1 MLLYKPVIDR
11 NSFVNDIVKQ
21 HHHTADI
28 FRKYG
33 IEYCCGGKWPLE
45 TVCLS
50 KGIEFDQLRKELEK
64 QKTESL
70 SKEEKLTALQQQVDV
85 LKIGAHGWKDSNKK
99 ELEKRIESYLK
110 EVEKCLALLN
120 A

>member
-1 MLLYKPVIDR
+1 MQTKIQLLLKEY
-11 NSFVNDIVKQ
+11 
-21 HHHTADI
+21 HHVQ
-28 FRKYG
+28 K
-33 IEYCCGGKWPLE
+33 EN
-45 TVCLS
+45 V
-50 KGIEFDQLRKELEK
+50 QLRKELEK